1 MGSASHGLSGEG
13 SGGEDG
19 SGGRGSDGRG
29 GAGKQRTRV
38 DRHRD
43 ANLSVS
49 ETTYTRNT
57 VARAVDGKF
66 LMRLW
71 PSATTNECVVAQC
84 HYQ

>member
-29 GAGKQRTRV
+29 GGGKQRTRV

-49 ETTYTRNT
+49 GTTYTRNT
-57 VARAVDGKF
+57 AVRAVDGKY
-66 LMRLW
+66 LTRLR
-71 PSATTNECVVAQC
+71 VVAHC
-84 HYQ
+84 LLMFNGE